1 MVDKSIFCNKNLN
14 KKYEKFNSNYLN
26 DSYNFEDYD
35 NSKINY
41 KNWFEEGI
49 NLFCFIDLNIEKMD
63 NINNILKE
71 FYVQENILY
80 NEIKIRYETQK
91 EKQKFLLNFIEV
103 CFINIFDNIEP
114 NLKNSIIKKINKI
127 NNFYN
132 NNIDIINEEDLTN
145 EKYMK
150 KIEKEFNSNLIPY
163 FLLKNGFQ
171 IIKNLKEDF
180 LEKKKIFI
188 SQKNNNLIK
197 INSKIENI
205 NFFKNYKFEGFFIL
219 FLNFLKQKNIL
230 KTKIIKDNIKIL
242 CKCFNLNDSYYIKN
256 KDELFNE
263 NIIYEILFNSIDD
276 IIKSKEKSN
285 EMLNSYYN
293 LIMNIDLFQNPNE
306 VYINFLFFLNEI
318 IPKNYNNF
326 INILS
331 EKINDYFSDNDNKMS
346 NNYNNNNYYNNNYN
360 NNYYN
365 NNYNNN
371 NN

>member
-1 MVDKSIFCNKNLN
+1 MVDKSIFSNKNLN
-14 KKYEKFNSNYLN
+14 KTSEKFNSNYLN

-35 NSKINY
+35 SKINY

-49 NLFCFIDLNIEKMD
+49 NLFCFIDLNIEKTD

-219 FLNFLKQKNIL
+219 FLNFLKQKNVL
-230 KTKIIKDNIKIL
+230 KTKIIKDNI
-242 CKCFNLNDSYYIKN
+242 
-256 KDELFNE
+256 
-263 NIIYEILFNSIDD
+263 
-276 IIKSKEKSN
+276 
-285 EMLNSYYN
+285 
-293 LIMNIDLFQNPNE
+293 
-306 VYINFLFFLNEI
+306 
-318 IPKNYNNF
+318 
-326 INILS
+326 
-331 EKINDYFSDNDNKMS
+331 
-346 NNYNNNNYYNNNYN
+346 NYYVNVLI
-360 NNYYN
+360 
-365 NNYNNN
+365 
-371 NN
+371 